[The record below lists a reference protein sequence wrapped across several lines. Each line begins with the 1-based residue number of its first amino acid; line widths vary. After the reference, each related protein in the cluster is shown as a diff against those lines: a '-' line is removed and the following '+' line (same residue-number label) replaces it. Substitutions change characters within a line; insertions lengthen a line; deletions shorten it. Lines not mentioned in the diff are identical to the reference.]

1 MSQYSSISI
10 SQTNFLN
17 YGRSKYALPNFR
29 LTTDPI
35 TSMWPSQPQA
45 INFFHM
51 LLLCHIFFVA
61 FILTM
66 LNFHFIFLKLHFCM
80 CCSILLTNPL
90 FFMKTYLSFK
100 FRPLAHNSCKF
111 SQFSGHLSQLPVI
124 LPILSFSCRADIVTT
139 WVTEGTMLSNQVSP
153 IT

>member
-1 MSQYSSISI
+1 M
-10 SQTNFLN
+10 
-17 YGRSKYALPNFR
+17 YALPNFR

-35 TSMWPSQPQA
+35 TSRWPFQPQA
-45 INFFHM
+45 VNFFSYVIIVSH
-51 LLLCHIFFVA
+51 FFVA
-61 FILTM
+61 FIITM
-66 LNFHFIFLKLHFCM
+66 LNFHFIVVNYIFVCVVLF
-80 CCSILLTNPL
+80 LLTNPL
-90 FFMKTYLSFK
+90 FLWKPTSRLK

-111 SQFSGHLSQLPVI
+111 SQFSGHLLQLPVI

>member
-1 MSQYSSISI
+1 MDLRCTHCLHLLTLLKS
-10 SQTNFLN
+10 N
-17 YGRSKYALPNFR
+17 PN
-29 LTTDPI
+29 LWSPQ
-35 TSMWPSQPQA
+35 PSA
-45 INFFHM
+45 NFFHM
-51 LLLCHIFFVA
+51 LLLCNFCHIYFNYA
-61 FILTM
+61 Y
-66 LNFHFIFLKLHFCM
+66 FLHDNYISVCVVLF
-80 CCSILLTNPL
+80 LLTNPL

-111 SQFSGHLSQLPVI
+111 SQFSDHLLQLPVI